1 MKQYRFI
8 AHYAGKKINCAVSA
22 NDDDNAKIAFINKL
36 NKGEYE
42 MSESANTPKKIF
54 ITFEEI

>member
-22 NDDDNAKIAFINKL
+22 NDDDSAKIAFINKL

-42 MSESANTPKKIF
+42 MSESANTPRKIF

>member
-8 AHYAGKKINCAVSA
+8 AHYAGKKIDCAVSA
-22 NDDDNAKIAFINKL
+22 NDDDSAKIAFIDKL

-42 MSESANTPKKIF
+42 ISESANTPKKIF

>member
-8 AHYAGKKINCAVSA
+8 AHCAGKKIDCAVNAS
-22 NDDDNAKIAFINKL
+22 DDDSAKIAFIDKL

-42 MSESANTPKKIF
+42 MSESGNTPRKIF